1 MGNLINRII
10 GGAIK
15 YRIAV
20 IGATLVMAA
29 AGLWAFETLTTD
41 AFPDLTPNAVL
52 VMTTVRGLSPVET
65 EQQITYPM
73 EVAMLG
79 LPRTQGV
86 RSISKVGLSVVT
98 VTFDDDVDLYFAR
111 ALVQQRMQDVLS
123 QLPAGAEATLGPPA
137 TPMGEVFKYLVE
149 SDSVLSPGDTLAL
162 INLTNIQ
169 EYTIKPLLR
178 TVPGVADVNT
188 GGWFLQ
194 QFEID
199 ADPSKL
205 AGYGLTLSDMEK
217 ALRENN
223 TNFGGGYVEDR
234 GERFTVRGLG
244 RVTDTAD
251 LANVVLATRGATPV
265 RVRDVAQVAI
275 AAQPRFGSVSRDGK
289 GQVVSGSILMLKG
302 ANGREVVDAV
312 VAKLGE
318 IAPLLPKGVHVRPF
332 YNQGEVVTRTT
343 HTVFKNLIEGA
354 LLVIAVLFLFLRSA
368 RASLLTASVI
378 PLSLLF
384 AFLAMKRFGLSANL
398 MSLGALDFGLIV
410 DASVVMVENFIRRL
424 SAEAGEDGAGRVDR
438 VNVMRQAAFEVGR
451 PIVFGVAII
460 IAVYVPIF
468 TLEGIEGRMFR
479 PMAFTVCAAVIGSL
493 ILALT
498 YIPAVASYVFAHGA
512 AGKGASAQAGHGAKG
527 NPGIAGDG
535 SPQQTHEDAQWF
547 IALRARYDAALT
559 WALAHR
565 RRVVG
570 FAIGL
575 LAVSLAS
582 VPFLGTEF
590 MPKLDEGST
599 LVGLRLI
606 PSISVAQAATVAAE
620 VERTLKRFPEIKSVV
635 TNLGRPHEATETMA
649 LNEADIYVSFNP
661 KAQWKARSLE
671 ELIPQM
677 DSALAQIPGVDYNF
691 SAPMAMRLDE
701 ITSGVKTDLG
711 IKIYGDSLPLLQ
723 EKAEEIRSA
732 VADVKGAEDAMV
744 GVSAGAMQLELDL
757 DRAAMARYG
766 LSVADVRDAIETGIG
781 GTPATEIINGRRR
794 FPVVVRLAAPFRST
808 PEAIGPTLIR
818 TPSGGTVTLSQVAR
832 VRMVEGPEVI
842 NHDNA
847 QRYVVVQS
855 NVRGRDLGGFVADVQ
870 SQVAAKVTLPTGY
883 YLVYSGQFENQSR
896 ATKRLEFIV
905 PLVLLII
912 AGLLYA
918 TFGTV
923 RHALLV
929 MLNVPFALVGGI
941 GALWLRGIHL
951 NLSASVGFIA
961 LFGVAVLNGVVMIAY
976 INQLREQG
984 RSLDRA
990 VREGAT
996 IRLRPVLMTALV
1008 ASIGFI
1014 PMAIST
1020 SAGAEVQRPLATVV
1034 IGGLVS
1040 ATLLTLVVLP
1050 TLYTWV
1056 EERQAAR
1063 IKRRTV
1069 RRTVA
1074 QEPAMQEA

>member
-1 MGNLINRII
+1 MGKLINWII

-15 YRIAV
+15 NRIAV
-20 IGATLVMAA
+20 IGATLAMAA

-52 VMTTVRGLSPVET
+52 VLTTVPGLSPVET

-79 LPRTQGV
+79 LPRTQSV

-111 ALVQQRMQDVLS
+111 ALVQQRMQDVVS

-149 SDSVLSPGDTLAL
+149 SDSALSASDTLAL
-162 INLTNIQ
+162 ISLTNIQ

-178 TVPGVADVNT
+178 SVPGVADVNT

-199 ADPSKL
+199 ADPAKL
-205 AGYGLTLSDMEK
+205 AGYGLTLGDMEK
-217 ALRENN
+217 ALSENN

-275 AAQPRFGSVSRDGK
+275 AAQPRFGAVSRDGK

-302 ANGREVVDAV
+302 ANGRDVVDAV
-312 VAKLGE
+312 VAKIGE
-318 IAPLLPKGVHVRPF
+318 ITPLLPKGVHITPF

-343 HTVFKNLIEGA
+343 HTVFRNLLEGA
-354 LLVIAVLFLFLRSA
+354 LLVIAVLFIFLRSA

-424 SAEAGEDGAGRVDR
+424 GNEADVDGADR
-438 VNVMRQAAFEVGR
+438 GSVLRQAAFEVGR

-468 TLEGIEGRMFR
+468 TLQGIEGRMFR

-498 YIPAVASYVFAHGA
+498 YIPAVASYIFARGARVARDRHDVAGA
-512 AGKGASAQAGHGAKG
+512 AWVGA
-527 NPGIAGDG
+527 PAGDG
-535 SPQQTHEDAQWF
+535 ATGQGHEDAKWF
-547 IALRARYDAALT
+547 VALRRRYEGALT
-559 WALAHR
+559 WSLAHR
-565 RRVVG
+565 RLVVG
-570 FAIGL
+570 SAVGL

-606 PSISVAQAATVAAE
+606 PSISVAQAAVVAAD
-620 VERTLKRFPEIKSVV
+620 VERTLKRFPEVKSVV

-661 KAQWKARSLE
+661 KEQWKAGSLE
-671 ELIPQM
+671 ELIPRL

-711 IKIYGDSLPLLQ
+711 IKVYGDSLPLLQ
-723 EKAEEIRSA
+723 AKAEEIRS
-732 VADVKGAEDAMV
+732 VLSDVKGSEDAMV

-766 LSVADVRDAIETGIG
+766 LSVADVRDAVATGIG

-794 FPVVVRLAAPFRST
+794 FPVVLRLAAPFRST
-808 PEAIGPTLIR
+808 PEAVGPTLIR

-855 NVRGRDLGGFVADVQ
+855 NVRGRDLGSFVADVQ
-870 SQVAAKVTLPTGY
+870 SKVAAKVTLPSGY

-941 GALWLRGIHL
+941 GALWVRGIHL

-976 INQLREQG
+976 INQLREKG
-984 RSLDRA
+984 LALDDA

-1020 SAGAEVQRPLATVV
+1020 SSGAEVQRPLASVV

-1056 EERQAAR
+1056 EELVAAR
-1063 IKRRTV
+1063 IERRLARPGAV
-1069 RRTVA
+1069 QALAA
-1074 QEPAMQEA
+1074 QEG